1 MASDPSTWSIIL
13 GPPGTGKTTTI
24 LNLIEL
30 EMQNGTPP
38 DRIGYFA
45 FTKKASEEGRDRT
58 MERFG
63 LSSKELPNFRTLHSL
78 CHRMLGL
85 SRSSVLN
92 GNSLRE
98 FNDIMGLRLS
108 GRSDMEEGSISMLS
122 KDDRLSFIEGLSRLR
137 CVPLREQWHQHY
149 DEDIDWFALERF
161 QKGLYQFK
169 QARGLHDFTD
179 MIDLCVQKQLAPKLD
194 VMFVDEAQDLSPLQ
208 WKLVEL
214 LANNSERVY
223 IAGDDD
229 QAIFRW
235 AGADVDHLVA
245 LSEGNARVLDQSYRI
260 PRSVHRIADKVIRR
274 VKTRTNKTWNPREE
288 EGQVVSEASFE
299 HVDLTSGEWLI
310 LSRSNYLLNE
320 LDAHCRNLGVYFE
333 RKGNPSV
340 SEKKIASVKA
350 WERLRRGHS
359 AYPEDATSAVAYIKS
374 AKKKVFDTCAP
385 TETFTLAEIVEKA
398 GLSEPLIWHDMFDA
412 LSVAERSYMLSIL
425 RRGEKI
431 TGKPRIKLSTIH
443 SAKGGEADNVL
454 LLTDIP
460 HRTWK
465 SFEKNPDD
473 DTRVFYVGLTR
484 AKQNLHIVQ
493 PMSNKYFP
501 V

>member
-1 MASDPSTWSIIL
+1 MVDPSTWSIIL

-30 EMQNGTPP
+30 EMQKGTHP

-45 FTKKASEEGRDRT
+45 FTKKASEEGRERT

-63 LSSKELPNFRTLHSL
+63 LTQRELPNFRTLHSL

-85 SRSSVLN
+85 SRTSVLN
-92 GNSLRE
+92 GHTLNE
-98 FNDIMGLRLS
+98 FNDLMGLRLTGS
-108 GRSDMEEGSISMLS
+108 NKMEEGSISLLS
-122 KDDRLSFIEGLSRLR
+122 KDDRLSFVEGLSRLR
-137 CVPLREQWHQHY
+137 CVSLRQQWHEHY

-161 QKGLYQFK
+161 QKGLKQFK
-169 QARGLHDFTD
+169 EARGLHDFTD
-179 MIDLCVQKQLAPKLD
+179 MLDLCVQKQLSPKLD

-208 WKLVEL
+208 WRLVEL
-214 LANNSERVY
+214 LASNSQRVY

-235 AGADVDHLVA
+235 AGADVDHLVGI
-245 LSEGNARVLDQSYRI
+245 SKGNARILDQSYRI
-260 PRSVHRIADKVIRR
+260 PRSVHRIADSIIRR
-274 VKTRTNKTWNPREE
+274 VKTRTNKTWNPRQE
-288 EGQVVSEASFE
+288 EGQVISEASFE
-299 HVDLTSGEWLI
+299 HVDLSSGDWLI

-320 LDAHCRNLGVYFE
+320 IDAHCRSLGVYFE
-333 RKGNPSV
+333 RKGNPSI
-340 SEKKIASVKA
+340 SDKKVKA
-350 WERLRRGHS
+350 VQSWERLRRGHL
-359 AYPEDATSAVAYIKS
+359 AYPEDALSAVSFIKG
-374 AKKKVFDTCAP
+374 AKKKVFDTLEP
-385 TETFTLAEIVEKA
+385 TERLSLSQVLEKA
-398 GLSEPLIWHDMFDA
+398 ELGEPKIWHDMFDA
-412 LSVAERSYMLSIL
+412 ISVQERSYILSIL

-431 TGKPRIKLSTIH
+431 TKKPRIRLSTIH

-501 V
+501 I